1 MLGNHE
7 NAKNCVSQHWENQ
20 KLLKITFPKVGK
32 TEKQRKQRFPNLGRS
47 KITKNNI
54 SQHWESKTII

>member
-7 NAKNCVSQHWENQ
+7 NAKNYVSQHWENQ

-32 TEKQRKQRFPNLGRS
+32 TEKQ
-47 KITKNNI
+47 
-54 SQHWESKTII
+54 